1 LVQVLVKTLAEII
14 RYSQLLL
21 LLAAADKE
29 LQVVRVAVVVEL
41 LVVPT
46 GLPELVP
53 LLQFKEIMVVMVLQ
67 EILDTQEAVV
77 LLVLLAT
84 MPPVAIQAMA
94 VLDCQ
99 TALLARL

>member
-1 LVQVLVKTLAEII
+1 
-14 RYSQLLL
+14 
-21 LLAAADKE
+21 
-29 LQVVRVAVVVEL
+29 VEL